1 MMKRIIWLLTLV
13 VTTNFTNA
21 QNSDELFNKANNLY
35 KNGSYEQA
43 VELYK
48 SVIESKNVS
57 SELFYNLGNCYY
69 KLNKVG
75 PSIYNYEK
83 ALLLDPLNEDAKNNL
98 VFAKRLTLD
107 RIEELPKSVLQKFN
121 ENYISKISFNN
132 WAVVAIMFS
141 ILTSLFFILYYFSSK
156 PTKKRIFFATSIL
169 CFIAL
174 IFSIS
179 ITYHQYNKYNNTIE
193 AIVFSDEVSV
203 KNEPTI
209 NGDEIFT
216 LHEGTKLIVIDEVD
230 DWKKILLADGKIGW
244 LKSKSI
250 KELSLI

>member
-13 VTTNFTNA
+13 VTTNFANA
-21 QNSDELFNKANNLY
+21 QNTDELFNKANNLY

-48 SVIESKNVS
+48 SIIESKNIS

-121 ENYISKISFNN
+121 ENYISKISFNG
-132 WAVVAIMFS
+132 WAVIAVVISFLA
-141 ILTSLFFILYYFSSK
+141 SLLFILYYFSITPSS
-156 PTKKRIFFATSIL
+156 KRIFFSTSIL
-169 CFIAL
+169 SFIL
-174 IFSIS
+174 LVIS
-179 ITYHQYNKYNNTIE
+179 LAITYHQFSKTSNTVE

-203 KNEPTI
+203 KNEPTK
-209 NGDEIFT
+209 NGDEVFS
-216 LHEGTKLIVIDEVD
+216 LHEGTKVIVLDEVD
-230 DWKKILLADGKIGW
+230 DWKKIRLSDGKIGW
-244 LKSKSI
+244 LKSNNI
-250 KELSLI
+250 KILDLF